1 MLTHVVINWRRVD
14 WCRNNERDKEVD
26 NNEVY
31 RSRAELIL
39 APLSDLYSELDS
51 ISVNISRLS
60 SSSTS

>member
-1 MLTHVVINWRRVD
+1 MLTHVIINWGRVD
-14 WCRNNERDKEVD
+14 WCRNNERGREVG

-39 APLSDLYSELDS
+39 ASLSDLYSELDS
-51 ISVNISRLS
+51 ISVNISRPS